1 MTDTGIMV
9 IVSAVVIGIIVLAV
23 VTLTAA
29 GSRRRGT
36 GISLAVVAG
45 LCFPITWVVWYL
57 RDQRPYRRTLP

>member
-1 MTDTGIMV
+1 MTHTGIIV
-9 IVSAVVIGIIVLAV
+9 IVSAVLIGVIVLAV

-36 GISLAVVAG
+36 GVSLAVAAG

-57 RDQRPYRRTLP
+57 RDQRPYRRPRP